1 MREVVFL
8 LVLALAAAC
17 VVVGV
22 AEWSV
27 GLAWI
32 VAGVLLACIAW
43 LGLAGDDETTQPDEV
58 ES

>member
-1 MREVVFL
+1 MREIVFL
-8 LVLALAAAC
+8 LVLSVAAGC

-22 AEWSV
+22 ASWSP

-32 VAGVLLACIAW
+32 VAGLLLAPIAW
-43 LGLAGDDETTQPDEV
+43 LGLAGDDDGKPSEV